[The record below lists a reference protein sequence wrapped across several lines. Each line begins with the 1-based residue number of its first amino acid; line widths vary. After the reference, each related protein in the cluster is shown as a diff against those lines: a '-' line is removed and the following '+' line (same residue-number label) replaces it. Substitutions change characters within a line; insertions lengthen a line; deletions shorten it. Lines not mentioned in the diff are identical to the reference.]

1 MVDAISPGPCYP
13 RHGDTPSG
21 AGFHRQRHGAAKLP
35 GREACGDA
43 LLLAGCDS
51 LIISDAGPQSSGV
64 VAWLVS
70 QKMPARLSHMG
81 SEPRWRDPTDD
92 LRDDVAV
99 LFMVVAR

>member
-1 MVDAISPGPCYP
+1 MADAISPRPCYP

-21 AGFHRQRHGAAKLP
+21 TGFHRQRHG
-35 GREACGDA
+35 A

-64 VAWLVS
+64 VAWQVS
-70 QKMPARLSHMG
+70 QKMPTRLSHMG
-81 SEPRWRDPTDD
+81 SEPRWHDPTDD

>member
-1 MVDAISPGPCYP
+1 MISLGPCSP
-13 RHGDTPSG
+13 RHVDTPSG
-21 AGFHRQRHGAAKLP
+21 VGIHRQRHGAAKLF
-35 GREACGDA
+35 GREVCGGA

-64 VAWLVS
+64 VAWQVS
-70 QKMPARLSHMG
+70 QKMPTRLSHMG

-99 LFMVVAR
+99 PFVVVAR